1 MAILKKWTKQPAEV
15 QDYDISFT
23 AWLAALSDTAASFTA
38 AAETGISL
46 DSSSMTAGVVKVWLS
61 GGTNGTKYK
70 VTATITTTAGR
81 VKEDEILIDVVE
93 S

>member
-1 MAILKKWTKQPAEV
+1 MAILKKWIKQPAEK
-15 QDYDISFT
+15 QDYDIGFA
-23 AWLAALSDTAASFTA
+23 AWLAALSDTAASFVVTV
-38 AAETGISL
+38 ETGITL
-46 DSSSMTAGVVKVWLS
+46 VSSAMADGVVKVWLS